1 MSEVKP
7 ADSGSGSDSDCNS
20 GTSANDSVRN
30 CHIVLTL
37 GKAGVLVKSLY
48 SDTRQCTMHM
58 QTPGVSSTHAQQNTI
73 VLVRIAID

>member
-1 MSEVKP
+1 LCALYSEVMTAMSEVRP
-7 ADSGSGSDSDCNS
+7 ADSGSDSDSNS

-58 QTPGVSSTHAQQNTI
+58 QTPVVSGTHF
-73 VLVRIAID
+73 